1 MTVSFRYG
9 SSISS
14 TVSPACLCRNF
25 VIRVKLFMD
34 LSIRERSEMVRQGTK
49 AALIGAGAFTCPY
62 IDDDHRFAAWVEGY
76 ELGELRLAAL
86 QRRKDAMRE
95 EIGRRG

>member
-14 TVSPACLCRNF
+14 TVSPACLCRGF
-25 VIRVKLFMD
+25 FYSGKLFMA
-34 LSIRERSEMVRQGTK
+34 LSIRERNEMVRQGTK